1 MKTKRTFVLLISLA
15 FAFTLH
21 AQLKVQKNGRV
32 SIASSDNLTPAKLV
46 VGSDSTASIM
56 KSTNISI
63 FSTSVATDLARNSYG
78 VIGRAKA
85 STGLSPNLNQRITIG
100 IMGAA
105 DNSSSGYSYGV
116 SGILANSSTGA
127 AIYGSSKGNGI
138 RIPGRYAGYFDG
150 ETFVDG
156 ALMAKDYVTPSDS
169 RLKANI
175 ESFDDEDNV
184 LEKIQNMN
192 VVSYNYNNNRNSQES
207 IDLLTG
213 ETNADAYTTA
223 IAGRGDNSRKHYGL
237 LAQELQRI
245 YPELVHEGQDGYL
258 GINYVELVPIL
269 IRSIQELKAELDEV
283 KGNSLRMEARSVSLE
298 DETTTNI
305 LSSTVH
311 SNILYQNT
319 PNPFK
324 EQTTIRFKLANNVQ
338 NASICIFDM
347 SGKMLK
353 KMPVSSEMDNVS
365 VGGYELGEGMFL
377 YSLIVNGQV
386 IDTKRMVISK

>member
-1 MKTKRTFVLLISLA
+1 
-15 FAFTLH
+15 
-21 AQLKVQKNGRV
+21 
-32 SIASSDNLTPAKLV
+32 
-46 VGSDSTASIM
+46 
-56 KSTNISI
+56 
-63 FSTSVATDLARNSYG
+63 
-78 VIGRAKA
+78 
-85 STGLSPNLNQRITIG
+85 
-100 IMGAA
+100 MGAA

-223 IAGRGDNSRKHYGL
+223 IAGGGDNSRKHYGL

-283 KGNSLRMEARSVSLE
+283 KGNTSRMEARRVSL
-298 DETTTNI
+298 DEITTNI
-305 LSSTVH
+305 LSSTVQ

-324 EQTTIRFKLANNVQ
+324 EQTTIRFKLAENVQ

-347 SGKMLK
+347 AGKMLK
-353 KMPVSSEMDNVS
+353 KIPVSSEMDNVS
-365 VGGYELGEGMFL
+365 VGSYELGEGMFL
-377 YSLIVNGQV
+377 YSLIANGQV
-386 IDTKRMVISK
+386 IATKRMVITK